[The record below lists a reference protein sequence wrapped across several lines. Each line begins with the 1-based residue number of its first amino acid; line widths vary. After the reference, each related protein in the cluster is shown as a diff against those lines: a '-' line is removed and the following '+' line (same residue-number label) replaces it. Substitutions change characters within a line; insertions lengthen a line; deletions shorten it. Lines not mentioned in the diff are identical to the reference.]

1 MKPIVASL
9 VHNLCYCRS
18 IKTLPRGGCVQIHF
32 EQLPEY
38 RCQDCR
44 ETCAIFILTR
54 DGELR
59 LCESC
64 FEKLRALSQSAI
76 AITAALTVRDIGL
89 RVKNYLIRNGTGRLR
104 LASRN
109 R

>member
-1 MKPIVASL
+1 M
-9 VHNLCYCRS
+9 
-18 IKTLPRGGCVQIHF
+18 QIHF
-32 EQLPEY
+32 EQLSEY

-64 FEKLRALSQSAI
+64 FEKFRNLLSESAI
-76 AITAALTVRDIGL
+76 AITAAPTVSDIGL
-89 RVKNYLIRNGTGRLR
+89 RVKNYLIRNGTARLH

>member
-1 MKPIVASL
+1 
-9 VHNLCYCRS
+9 
-18 IKTLPRGGCVQIHF
+18 VQIHF
-32 EQLPEY
+32 EQLSEY

-64 FEKLRALSQSAI
+64 FEKLRDLFQSAT
-76 AITAALTVRDIGL
+76 AITTAPTVRDIGL
-89 RVKNYLIRNGTGRLR
+89 RVKNYLIRNGTERLR

>member
-1 MKPIVASL
+1 M
-9 VHNLCYCRS
+9 
-18 IKTLPRGGCVQIHF
+18 QIHF
-32 EQLPEY
+32 EQRSEY

-44 ETCAIFILTR
+44 ETCAVFILAR

-64 FEKLRALSQSAI
+64 FAKLRDLFQSST
-76 AITAALTVRDIGL
+76 AITAEPTVSDIGL
-89 RVKNYLIRNGTGRLR
+89 RVKNYLIRNGTARLH

>member
-1 MKPIVASL
+1 M
-9 VHNLCYCRS
+9 
-18 IKTLPRGGCVQIHF
+18 QIHF
-32 EQLPEY
+32 EQLSEY

-64 FEKLRALSQSAI
+64 FEKLRDLFQSAT
-76 AITAALTVRDIGL
+76 AITAAPTVSDIGL
-89 RVKNYLIRNGTGRLR
+89 RVKNYLIRNGTARLH